1 MVPFSQLYD
10 GLDFGRQVEVKEDIN
25 ADFNH
30 FPSAL
35 TLAPDSLTLVED
47 CRNCTKCKDGSM
59 FLSPHSLHNLH
70 IMSKVFGERH
80 HHPGLEGFLLCSGL
94 DIDLEW
100 DCPSLSG
107 FSRKHHSPFNCAF
120 QSPRN

>member
-1 MVPFSQLYD
+1 MVPFSHLYD

-35 TLAPDSLTLVED
+35 TLAPDHLTLAED
-47 CRNCTKCKDGSM
+47 CRNDTKFKDSSR
-59 FLSPHSLHNLH
+59 FLSLHNLH
-70 IMSKVFGERH
+70 IMSKVFNERYH
-80 HHPGLEGFLLCSGL
+80 HLGFEGFLLCSGL

-100 DCPSLSG
+100 DCSSLRLST
-107 FSRKHHSPFNCAF
+107 
-120 QSPRN
+120 